1 MNLLKSTGTFGFF
14 TIISRLLGYLRDILI
29 AVFLGTGVLADA
41 FFVAFRIP
49 NTFRRLF
56 SEGTFN
62 AAFVPS
68 YSSEITKGKAKSNK
82 FANDIFN
89 LLFLGLFFLVLIIQI
104 FMPAF
109 VSIIAP
115 GFIDDF
121 DKMELAISLTRITFP
136 FLFFISLASF
146 FSAILNSHNK
156 FAATSAAPIV
166 LNIVLIV
173 ILFFSKYLGDELVYY
188 LSYGVSLAGILQL
201 LFLYKF
207 VIKFYSLKFNFRIA
221 SIKGNNKV
229 KIFFKKL
236 LPSIFSSGVTQI
248 NILVGTIIASFQA
261 SAVSYLYY
269 ADRIYQINLA
279 IAGIAIG
286 VVVLPQLSKHIR
298 SKKKDKILLIQN
310 KALELSLFLSLPASV
325 ALLLGSEN
333 IISALFGYGSFSEI
347 AAQNSAKALYYFA
360 LGLPA
365 FSLIKIFSSFF
376 FANHDTKTPF
386 YISLVSVILNIIISV
401 YYFNKIGFVIIP
413 IATSISSWFNGI
425 FLFIFLK
432 NKNLFKFNNE
442 FIVRFI
448 KIIIASLSMG
458 VFFNFL
464 LIYFQNQLAF
474 DQNLKSFYLILSVVM
489 GLLFYLFVSY
499 WIKAFKISDFKL
511 NY

>member
-1 MNLLKSTGTFGFF
+1 MNLIKSTGTFGFY
-14 TIISRLLGYLRDILI
+14 TILSRLLGYLRDILI
-29 AVFLGTGVLADA
+29 AIFLGTGLLADA

-68 YSSEITKGKAKSNK
+68 YASEIIKNKKQSNK
-82 FANDIFN
+82 FANDVFN
-89 LLFLGLFFLVLIIQI
+89 LLFLSLLFLILVIEI

-115 GFIDDF
+115 GFIEDDQ
-121 DKMELAISLTRITFP
+121 KMKIAINLTRITFP
-136 FLFFISLASF
+136 FLFFICLASF

-156 FAATSAAPIV
+156 FAAASAAPII
-166 LNIVLIV
+166 LNIVLV
-173 ILFFSKYLGDELVYY
+173 LILFFSKSLGDELVYY
-188 LSYGVSLAGILQL
+188 LSYGVSLAGMFQL

-207 VIKFYSLKFNFRIA
+207 VTKYHVVKFSLK
-221 SIKGNNKV
+221 IKLNNKV

-286 VVVLPQLSKHIR
+286 VVILPQLSKYIQL
-298 SKKKDKILLIQN
+298 KQKEKILLIQN
-310 KALELSLFLSLPASV
+310 KALELSLFLSFPATI
-325 ALLLGSEN
+325 ALLIGSEQ
-333 IISALFGYGSFSEI
+333 IVSALFGYGSFNKTSVI
-347 AAQNSAKALYYFA
+347 NSSNALFYFA

-365 FSLIKIFSSFF
+365 FALIKVFSSFF

-386 YISLVSVILNIIISV
+386 YISLISVILNILISV
-401 YYFNKIGFVIIP
+401 YYFNKIGFIIIP
-413 IATSISSWFNGI
+413 IATSISSWFNAIVLFFYLRNKKLFYFNKI
-425 FLFIFLK
+425 FLIK
-432 NKNLFKFNNE
+432 
-442 FIVRFI
+442 FI
-448 KIIIASLSMG
+448 KIIIASIIMG
-458 VFFNFL
+458 LFFYYL
-464 LIYFQNQLAF
+464 LNYFQNELAF
-474 DQNLKSFYLILSVVM
+474 YQNTKSLYLILSVVL
-489 GLLFYLFVSY
+489 GLLFYLIVCY
-499 WIKAFKISDFKL
+499 LIKAFKISDIQL
-511 NY
+511 RY

>member
-1 MNLLKSTGTFGFF
+1 MNLVKSTGTFGFF
-14 TIISRLLGYLRDILI
+14 TIISRLLGYLRDIFI
-29 AVFLGTGVLADA
+29 AIFLGTGVLADV

-68 YSSEITKGKAKSNK
+68 YSSEIVKGKNKSNK

-89 LLFLGLFFLVLIIQI
+89 LLFLGLFFLVLVVQI
-104 FMPAF
+104 FMPVF

-115 GFIDDF
+115 GFVDDI
-121 DKMELAISLTRITFP
+121 DKMEIAINLTRITFP

-156 FAATSAAPIV
+156 FAAASAAPII
-166 LNIVLIV
+166 LNIVLIG
-173 ILFFSKYLGDELVYY
+173 ILLFSKSLGDGLVYY

-201 LFLYKF
+201 IFLYKF
-207 VIKFYSLKFNFRIA
+207 VKKFFYLKFNFK
-221 SIKGNNKV
+221 IKVSNNV

-286 VVVLPQLSKHIR
+286 VVVLPQLSKHIQ

-325 ALLLGSEN
+325 ALIIGSEY
-333 IISALFGYGSFSEI
+333 IVSALFGYGSFNENDV
-347 AAQNSAKALYYFA
+347 QNSAKALYFFA
-360 LGLPA
+360 IGLPA

-376 FANHDTKTPF
+376 FANHNTKTPF
-386 YISLVSVILNIIISV
+386 YISLLSVILNIIISI
-401 YYFNKIGFVIIP
+401 YYFKEIGFIIIP

-425 FLFIFLK
+425 LLFIFLR
-432 NKNLFKFNNE
+432 NNNLFKFNNS
-442 FIVRFI
+442 FVLRFI
-448 KIIIASLSMG
+448 KIIIASILMG
-458 VFFNFL
+458 LFFDYL
-464 LIYFQNQLAF
+464 LVNFQNQLSF
-474 DQNLKSFYLILSVVM
+474 DQSIKSFYLILSVIL
-489 GLLFYLFVSY
+489 GLSFYLFFSF

-511 NY
+511 KY